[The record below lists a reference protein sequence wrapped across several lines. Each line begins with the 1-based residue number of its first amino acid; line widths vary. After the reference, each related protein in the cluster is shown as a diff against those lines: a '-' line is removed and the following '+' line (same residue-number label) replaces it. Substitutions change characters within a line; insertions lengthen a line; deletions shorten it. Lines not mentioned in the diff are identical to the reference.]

1 MEKDKGKLS
10 KRDRSVDGMQT
21 AALFWVL
28 KDPETGKYLAGDEN
42 GYSWTDTLGQAM
54 AIDSAEVDDVL
65 YDILDN
71 WETAKELF
79 GIGPEQLDAR
89 KAKEKDFWGE
99 EYQNWLDPDFRDGI
113 IDSWDMLQE
122 YKDRLKPTPV
132 YASKFHESKGGIT
145 VKELDGVKA
154 DIERA
159 LANLKAIQKK
169 LTGAGTGHDYIFVNG
184 RPFSNAE
191 DALAYQ
197 AALMKKRS

>member
-1 MEKDKGKLS
+1 MKKYKEEYS
-10 KRDRSVDGMQT
+10 KWDRSVDSMQR
-21 AALFWVL
+21 AVLFWVL
-28 KDPETGKYLAGDEN
+28 KDPETGKYIAGDEN

-54 AIDSAEVDDVL
+54 AVAEEDIDDIT

-71 WETAKELF
+71 WDNFKKIF
-79 GIGPEQLDAR
+79 DISQQQIDAR
-89 KAKEKDFWGE
+89 KAKEQEFWGE
-99 EYQNWLDPDFRDGI
+99 EYESDPDFRDGVV
-113 IDSWDMLQE
+113 DSWDMTQE

-132 YASKFHESKGGIT
+132 YASKFHESKGGIS

-169 LTGAGTGHDYIFVNG
+169 LAGAGTGHDYIFVNG
-184 RPFSNAE
+184 KPFSNAE

-197 AALMKKRS
+197 ASLMKKRS